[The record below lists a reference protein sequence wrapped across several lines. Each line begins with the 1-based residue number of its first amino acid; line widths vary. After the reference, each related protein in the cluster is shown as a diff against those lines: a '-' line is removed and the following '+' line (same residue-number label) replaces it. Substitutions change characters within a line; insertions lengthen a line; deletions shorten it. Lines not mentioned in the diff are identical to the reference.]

1 MEKWGWPMGP
11 AYLADV
17 VGLDTMEHCDEV
29 LGAAYLSR
37 LKKDFKSWYQV
48 IMDMGGLGQKN
59 GNGFYNYS
67 FVDGRPSKVV
77 NDEVKAKVTELAK
90 PSKVFSEAEI
100 VERLMIPMAIEM
112 AFALEEDIVASPE
125 EADVSLLYG
134 VGFPRFR
141 GGVARWMDTV
151 GLQAFCDMADKYT
164 AELGPLYEV
173 TARQRQMAA
182 NNGAYYDK

>member
-77 NDEVKAKVTELAK
+77 NDEVKARVTELAK

-112 AFALEEDIVASPE
+112 AFALEEDIVASPQ

-141 GGVARWMDTV
+141 GGVARSMDTV

-182 NNGAYYDK
+182 NGGTYYDK